1 MEAEKSIPG
10 DYRTAKVIQE
20 IANSVCDTIRMTTDC
35 PSSHESG
42 WMPLLDLQVRV
53 ARDNTLDYKFYSKK
67 VANPLLLMN
76 HSALPDRVKRNS
88 LVQQAMTRMRN
99 TRRTLPWEVVAD
111 TLTEF
116 SLRLKWSGYC
126 STYRAE
132 ILYAAVT
139 GYDRLLARVDRG
151 ERPLHRP
158 REWEAEARLRKKAL
172 AKVSWYRPA
181 DTVIFIPATP
191 GGKLTEKLRDVL
203 QEEGRRLNLNIRAV
217 EQGGVS
223 LKRKLTGADLKGG
236 EVCGQPDCAL
246 CASGLKGGCH
256 RRAGVVYK
264 GTCKICEEQN
274 ITASY
279 FGESGFSGYYRS
291 QIHKKEI
298 IEKDLE
304 NAFAKHLQIFH
315 PDQEGNPDV
324 FKITVIQTF
333 RKPLPRQN
341 TEAVFIFNNNADIK
355 MNSKTEFRQP
365 AIPRITTTREPP
377 PGEGAG
383 GGRGGGRG
391 RGRGR
396 TRQQG

>member
-1 MEAEKSIPG
+1 
-10 DYRTAKVIQE
+10 
-20 IANSVCDTIRMTTDC
+20 
-35 PSSHESG
+35 
-42 WMPLLDLQVRV
+42 
-53 ARDNTLDYKFYSKK
+53 
-67 VANPLLLMN
+67 
-76 HSALPDRVKRNS
+76 
-88 LVQQAMTRMRN
+88 
-99 TRRTLPWEVVAD
+99 
-111 TLTEF
+111 
-116 SLRLKWSGYC
+116 
-126 STYRAE
+126 
-132 ILYAAVT
+132 
-139 GYDRLLARVDRG
+139 
-151 ERPLHRP
+151 
-158 REWEAEARLRKKAL
+158 
-172 AKVSWYRPA
+172 
-181 DTVIFIPATP
+181 
-191 GGKLTEKLRDVL
+191 
-203 QEEGRRLNLNIRAV
+203 V

-236 EVCGQPDCAL
+236 EVCGKPDCAL

-291 QIHKKEI
+291 QIHKKEV

-365 AIPRITTTREPP
+365 AIPRITTTREFTPKR
-377 PGEGAG
+377 A
-383 GGRGGGRG
+383 
-391 RGRGR
+391 
-396 TRQQG
+396 